1 MIVDCVYLEPL
12 KSTPCLIRQ
21 LMTEGCWK
29 KMPSDRLSFSA
40 MHAKLASFSSTS
52 LSEQAEVEVIS
63 NSYTY
68 LQPLPDLE
76 L

>member
-1 MIVDCVYLEPL
+1 MIVDCVYLEPP

-21 LMTEGCWK
+21 LMTGGCWK

-40 MHAKLASFSSTS
+40 IHAKLASFSSTS
-52 LSEQAEVEVIS
+52 LSEQAEVELIS